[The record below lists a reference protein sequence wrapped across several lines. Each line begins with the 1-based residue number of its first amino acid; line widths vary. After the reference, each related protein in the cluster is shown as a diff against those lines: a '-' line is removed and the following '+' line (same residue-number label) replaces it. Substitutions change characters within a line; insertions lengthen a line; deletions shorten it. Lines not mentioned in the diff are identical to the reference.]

1 MIKSIKHISADSV
14 VAIDIETVRIGDTFS
29 TIPES
34 FQEAWEYKNKHEG
47 EIPDNEEMEKLWLK
61 QASLYAEFSKVCA
74 VSLAFISKGV
84 LRVKNYASYDEKMV
98 LLALSKD
105 LQKFE
110 GYRLCAHAGKYF
122 DYPFLCK
129 RYVINSIAIP
139 DVLDSSNLKP
149 WEQLNLDT
157 NEIWKSFGTGPG
169 SSLVALCAA
178 LGIET
183 PKVDLV
189 GDEVGKAY
197 YNNELVRI
205 SKYCNLDA
213 VACMN
218 VFLKFKGE
226 PTYLFSD
233 VTYVNEGEL
242 LPSFL
247 DKLYQTKQITAEDF
261 AIIKSFAAG
270 LDPKHTDFLQKMLT
284 AAVAV
289 GKQVSLDNK
298 NFIERL

>member
-1 MIKSIKHISADSV
+1 MIKSIAHINTEKV
-14 VAIDIETVRIGDTFS
+14 IAIDIETVRIGNNFS
-29 TIPES
+29 NLPES
-34 FQEAWEYKNKHEG
+34 FQEAWGYKNKHEG
-47 EIPDNEEMEKLWLK
+47 EVPDNEELEKLWEK

-74 VSLAFISKGV
+74 VSLAFISKGN
-84 LRVKNYASYDEKMV
+84 LRVKNYASYDEKMI

-105 LQKFE
+105 LQKFD

-129 RYVINSIAIP
+129 RYVINSIGIP
-139 DVLDSSNLKP
+139 SILDSSHLKP
-149 WEQLNLDT
+149 WEQSNLDT

-169 SSLVALCAA
+169 SSLVALCTA

-183 PKVDLV
+183 PKADLV

-218 VFLKFKGE
+218 VLLKFKGE
-226 PTYLFSD
+226 PTFLFGE
-233 VTYVNEGEL
+233 VAYVNEGEL
-242 LPSFL
+242 LPNFL
-247 DKLYQTKQITAEDF
+247 DKIYQTKQITSDDF
-261 AIIKSFAAG
+261 AVIKTFAEN
-270 LDPKHTDFLQKMLT
+270 LDPKHVDFLQKMLT
-284 AAVAV
+284 AAVLV
-289 GKQVSLDNK
+289 GKDISLDNR
-298 NFIERL
+298 NFIEQL